1 MKRKSIILTCSLL
14 ITLAGFTAANAL
26 SAGQEIANVNI
37 KDANNNP
44 SSIPEFGSKILTI
57 IYCDTDT
64 SDLADP
70 MSDALKAK
78 NYPRTKSIGTGIANL
93 KDSPVPNWV
102 IRKIVQRK
110 IEKYNETILTDVD
123 NTVARSW
130 GLGDCNN
137 KSVFIILGKDK
148 KVKYIK
154 TFDKYNK
161 PTQADCD
168 YVVRLV
174 GDLVASFK

>member
-1 MKRKSIILTCSLL
+1 MKRKPIIAAGSLL
-14 ITLAGFTAANAL
+14 IILAGFLAANAL
-26 SAGQEIANVNI
+26 SVGQELSNVNI
-37 KDANNNP
+37 RDANNQP
-44 SSIPEFGSKILTI
+44 ATIPEFGSKIITI

-78 NYPRTKSIGTGIANL
+78 GFPRTKSVGTGIANL

-110 IEKYNETILTDVD
+110 IEKYHEVILTDLD
-123 NTVARSW
+123 NTVAKSW

-148 KVKYIK
+148 KIKYTK
-154 TFDKYNK
+154 TFDKNNK
-161 PTQADCD
+161 PTQSDID
-168 YVVRLV
+168 QVVNV
-174 GDLVASFK
+174 VSGLVASFK

>member
-1 MKRKSIILTCSLL
+1 MKRNFLIAAGFFIIA
-14 ITLAGFTAANAL
+14 LAGFTAANAL

-37 KDANNNP
+37 KDANNQP
-44 SSIPEFGSKILTI
+44 SSIPEFGSKIITI

-64 SDLADP
+64 SDIADP
-70 MSDALKAK
+70 MSDALKAQ
-78 NYPRTKSIGTGIANL
+78 NHPRSKTVGTGIANL

-110 IEKYNETILTDVD
+110 IEKYHETILTDED
-123 NTVARSW
+123 NTVARTW

-154 TFDKYNK
+154 TFDKNNK
-161 PTQADCD
+161 PSQADID
-168 YVVRLV
+168 AAVNVMA
-174 GDLVASFK
+174 GLVASFK